1 MTDLVLDQISK
12 SYGSTTVLDRLS
24 LTIHDGE
31 FLTLLGASGCGKS
44 TLLKLLAGLEMPD
57 SGTLRKGGTDIPV
70 SYTHLRAHET

>member
-44 TLLKLLAGLEMPD
+44 TLLKL
-57 SGTLRKGGTDIPV
+57 
-70 SYTHLRAHET
+70 